1 MNQILVGKGERPVH
15 LLARY
20 GNRHGLVAGA
30 TGTGKTV
37 SLSLRKGGGGVEGD
51 RSGYPLYGLYLPRS
65 SSLRARRRTQAAA
78 AKNVVAVIAEI
89 QKSTAQ

>member
-37 SLSLRKGGGGVEGD
+37 SLSLRKAGGGVEGD
-51 RSGYPLYGLYLPRS
+51 RSGYPLYGLYLLCS
-65 SSLRARRRTQAAA
+65 TNYWEFGGRAVPGA
-78 AKNVVAVIAEI
+78 
-89 QKSTAQ
+89 TADADGRCTEG